1 MTHVVVF
8 RFLCS
13 FSQFQG
19 TVYDGVVSLHH
30 TKIHILVG
38 KLTICSS
45 LLCEYIT
52 ELFKEATPAS
62 FPGSLTPASFELGSD
77 RKTLYLP

>member
-8 RFLCS
+8 HFLCS

-19 TVYDGVVSLHH
+19 TVSDGVVSVHH
-30 TKIHILVG
+30 TKIHKSVC

-45 LLCEYIT
+45 LLCECIT

-62 FPGSLTPASFELGSD
+62 FELGSN
-77 RKTLYLP
+77 